1 LEGRRLTLEAIS
13 VPLWDSSRRQG
24 VKCLIGVTR
33 DITERRRA
41 EEALRAAEAKY
52 RSIVDNAVEGI
63 FQTSLEGKVLMANS
77 ALARILGFDSP
88 EELMR
93 EMTDVARQSYV
104 QPERRGE
111 FQRLMEQQGIVS
123 GFEYQAWRKD
133 GGIVWVSETT
143 RAVRDADGRVL
154 FYEGILEDIT
164 ARKQAVE
171 ELQRREEHYR
181 RLLENITD
189 VILILD
195 AGGMIRYASP
205 SIERG
210 LGYDPAEVVGRQALE
225 FVRPD
230 ERSRMAEKLRQVG
243 EASHVP
249 VPVEFPCRHRDG
261 SWRITEA
268 VGRQMPAAGG
278 EPLTVVTLRD
288 VTAGRQ
294 MEEQLR
300 QSQKLEAIGQLSG
313 GVAHDFNNL
322 LTVIRGH
329 ADLLRLT
336 TNLPHEVEEFVREV
350 SAAADRAAN
359 LTRQLL
365 TFSRRQTMQL
375 ADLDLNEVVANMT
388 KMLRRILGE
397 DIEMTLNYAAQPLP
411 LRADAGM
418 IEQVLLNLAVN
429 ARDAMPRGGRLTLM
443 TESVDVTPAM
453 LREHVR
459 GRPGPFARLT
469 VADNGTG
476 IPPEAMPHIF
486 EPFFTTKEVGKG
498 TGLGLATVYGIVHQ
512 HDGWIEVESEV
523 GRGTTFRIYLPRQA
537 RRAEPAAP
545 AAAPELPRG
554 TGETILLV
562 EDDVLVQ
569 GVARKA
575 LETRGYRVLVASR
588 GAEALRLW
596 QEHRTEIRLLLTD
609 MVMPGGMSGREIA
622 RRLLEENP
630 RLRVIYMSGY
640 SREIAG
646 QDLPLQDGFNYLSKP
661 FDIARLATAVRTS
674 LDSTQTAF
682 PFPLPPA
689 GT

>member
-1 LEGRRLTLEAIS
+1 VRPEL
-13 VPLWDSSRRQG
+13 
-24 VKCLIGVTR
+24 
-33 DITERRRA
+33 RA
-41 EEALRAAEAKY
+41 EFLQQMERQD
-52 RSIVDNAVEGI
+52 VVE
-63 FQTSLEGKVLMANS
+63 
-77 ALARILGFDSP
+77 
-88 EELMR
+88 
-93 EMTDVARQSYV
+93 
-104 QPERRGE
+104 
-111 FQRLMEQQGIVS
+111 
-123 GFEYQAWRKD
+123 GFEYEAWRKD
-133 GGIVWVSETT
+133 GTVVWVSETA
-143 RAVRDADGRVL
+143 RVVRDDSGRVAY
-154 FYEGILEDIT
+154 YEGILEDIT
-164 ARKQAVE
+164 VRKRAVK
-171 ELQRREEHYR
+171 ELQQREEHYR

-195 AGGMIRYASP
+195 AGGVIRYASP
-205 SIERG
+205 SVERG
-210 LGYDPAEVVGRQALE
+210 LGYTPVEVVDRQALE
-225 FVRPD
+225 FVQTDDQP
-230 ERSRMAEKLRQVG
+230 RMAEKLRQTA
-243 EASHVP
+243 EAGHVP
-249 VPVEFPCRHRDG
+249 TPVEFRCRHRDG
-261 SWRITEA
+261 SWRTVEA
-268 VGRQMPAAGG
+268 IGRQMPAEGG
-278 EPLTVVTLRD
+278 EPLIVVTLRD
-288 VTAGRQ
+288 VTERRQ
-294 MEEQLR
+294 LEDQLR

-313 GVAHDFNNL
+313 GIAHDFNNL

-329 ADLLRLT
+329 VDLLRLSGRMA
-336 TNLPHEVEEFVREV
+336 PEVGEFAREV
-350 SAAADRAAN
+350 SGAADRAAN

-388 KMLRRILGE
+388 KMLRRVLGE
-397 DIEMTLNYAAQPLP
+397 DIEMVLDYSAQALP

-429 ARDAMPRGGRLTLM
+429 ARDAMPKGGRLTVETAATDL
-443 TESVDVTPAM
+443 DAAAA
-453 LREHVR
+453 R
-459 GRPGPFARLT
+459 GRAEARPGAFVRLT
-469 VADNGTG
+469 VTDTGTG
-476 IPPEAMPHIF
+476 IAPEVLLHVF

-498 TGLGLATVYGIVHQ
+498 TGLGLATVYGIVQQHQ
-512 HDGWIEVESEV
+512 GWIEVDSVV
-523 GRGTTFRIYLPRQA
+523 GSGTTFRVFLPRGS
-537 RRAEPAAP
+537 RRPEAGVPAAP
-545 AAAPELPRG
+545 PPLPRG
-554 TGETILLV
+554 RGETILLV

-575 LETRGYRVLVASR
+575 LETRGYRVLAASR